1 MCTTTDSFLTAEN
14 SVIGAC
20 LVDPALWWVVLDKL
34 HRDDL
39 YSDFN
44 REAYDVARRFDLE
57 GKEPPLATDIADAGV
72 DRSVLFGCMEV
83 SCTER
88 DLDRSIELV
97 KKEARR
103 RELVTIGK
111 LLEDGALDGDE
122 PDTLIAETEKR
133 ISALDERDRSQLLS
147 GLDIASAFYDFRDE
161 ISGRLV
167 KTGLAAIDNT
177 LGGGMLPG
185 GFYIL
190 AARPGCGKTAL
201 ALQIADNV
209 AERGGA
215 VLFVSL
221 EMDVSQIQ
229 ARRLSRRTGISST
242 RLLLDE
248 NLSVE
253 EWQQVQA
260 ANVELLHLPL
270 YANGKAGC
278 TVLDVRSMARKVKGL
293 SLIVVDYLGLLQP
306 ERSRSSRYE
315 EITAISNSLK
325 TLARSL
331 KVPVL
336 CLAQLNRASEQRAD
350 KKPGLADLRDSGAI
364 EQDADV
370 VLLMH
375 RPDMYDDEAERG
387 DLVFVSTQIAKDRHA
402 GTAAFELG
410 LYLSTGRFVPVR
422 KEVRM

>member
-1 MCTTTDSFLTAEN
+1 MTADILNAEN
-14 SVIGAC
+14 AVIGAC
-20 LVDPALWWVVLDKL
+20 LVDASLWHVVLDKL

-39 YSDFN
+39 LSEWNQTAY
-44 REAYDVARRFDLE
+44 EAARRLDAEGKTPDAPAISDAGLDRQYLFDL
-57 GKEPPLATDIADAGV
+57 
-72 DRSVLFGCMEV
+72 MEV
-83 SCTER
+83 ACAGTAI
-88 DLDRSIELV
+88 DQNIELV
-97 KKEARR
+97 RKEARR
-103 RELVTIGK
+103 RELAEIGEA
-111 LLEDGALDGDE
+111 LADGARKGGEPEALIGD
-122 PDTLIAETEKR
+122 AER
-133 ISALDERDRSQLLS
+133 RMQAMDERDSGQLLN
-147 GLDIASAFYDFRDE
+147 GLDIAAGFYSFRDE

-167 KTGLAAIDNT
+167 KTGLASVDDT

-185 GFYIL
+185 GLYIL

-209 AERGGA
+209 AEHSGA

-221 EMDVSQIQ
+221 EMDVSQLQ
-229 ARRLSRRTGISST
+229 ARRLSRRTGVSST

-248 NLSVE
+248 NLSAE

-260 ANVELLHLPL
+260 ANVELSRLPL

-278 TVLDVRSMARKVKGL
+278 TVLDVRSMARKVKEL
-293 SLIVVDYLGLLQP
+293 ALIVVDYLGLLRP

-325 TLARSL
+325 TLARAL

-364 EQDADV
+364 EQDADA

-375 RPDMYDDEAERG
+375 RPDMYDDKAERG

-402 GTAAFELG
+402 GTASFELG
-410 LYLSTGRFVPVR
+410 LHLSTGRFVLVS
-422 KEVRM
+422 KGVKM

>member
-1 MCTTTDSFLTAEN
+1 MTNENFLTAEN

-20 LVDPALWWVVLDKL
+20 LADPVLWHMVLDQL

-44 REAYDVARRFDLE
+44 RKAYDVARRFDLE

-72 DRSVLFGCMEV
+72 DRSILFGCMEV
-83 SCTER
+83 SCAAR

-103 RELVTIGK
+103 RALVTIGRA
-111 LLEDGALDGDE
+111 LEDGALDGDE
-122 PDTLIAETEKR
+122 PEALIAETEKR
-133 ISALDERDRSQLLS
+133 ISALDERDSGQLMT
-147 GLDIASAFYDFRDE
+147 GLDIAAAFYDFRDQ
-161 ISGRLV
+161 ISGKII
-167 KTGLAAIDNT
+167 KTGLKPIDDT

-201 ALQIADNV
+201 ALQIADGV
-209 AERGGA
+209 AKSGA
-215 VLFVSL
+215 VLFVTL
-221 EMDVSQIQ
+221 EMDVSQLQ

-248 NLSVE
+248 NLSAE
-253 EWQQVQA
+253 EWQRVKA
-260 ANVELLHLPL
+260 ANVELSHLPL
-270 YANGKAGC
+270 YANKREGC
-278 TVLDVRSMARKVKGL
+278 TVLDVRTMARHVKGL
-293 SLIVVDYLGLLQP
+293 RLIVVDYLGLLRP

-325 TLARSL
+325 NLARSL

-364 EQDADV
+364 EQDADA

-375 RPDMYDDEAERG
+375 RPDMYDDETGHE
-387 DLVFVSTQIAKDRHA
+387 DLAYVSAQIAKNRHA
-402 GTAAFELG
+402 GTASFQLG
-410 LYLSTGRFVPVR
+410 FNLQIGRFVPVQER
-422 KEVRM
+422 YPA

>member
-1 MCTTTDSFLTAEN
+1 MKTDILNAEN
-14 SVIGAC
+14 AIIGAC
-20 LVDPALWWVVLDKL
+20 LVDASLWHVVLDKL

-39 YSDFN
+39 LCEWNQNAY
-44 REAYDVARRFDLE
+44 EAARRLE
-57 GKEPPLATDIADAGV
+57 SESKKPDAPAIADAG
-72 DRSVLFGCMEV
+72 
-83 SCTER
+83 
-88 DLDRSIELV
+88 LDREYLFQLMQIACAKSTIDQNIELV
-97 KKEARR
+97 RKEARR
-103 RELVTIGK
+103 RELAEIGNT
-111 LLEDGALDGDE
+111 LAEGARKGGE
-122 PDTLIAETEKR
+122 PESLIEEAER
-133 ISALDERDRSQLLS
+133 QIQALDERDSGQLLN
-147 GLDIASAFYDFRDE
+147 GLDIASSFYEFRDE

-167 KTGLAAIDNT
+167 KTGLIAIDET

-221 EMDVSQIQ
+221 EMDVSQLQ

-248 NLSVE
+248 NLSTE
-253 EWQQVQA
+253 EWRQVQA
-260 ANVELLHLPL
+260 ANVELSRLPL
-270 YANGKAGC
+270 YANGREGC
-278 TVLDVRSMARKVKGL
+278 TVLDVRSMARHVKGL
-293 SLIVVDYLGLLQP
+293 SLIVVDYLGLLRP

-331 KVPVL
+331 KTPVL

-364 EQDADV
+364 EQDADA

-375 RPDMYDDEAERG
+375 RPDMYDDESEHG
-387 DLVFVSTQIAKDRHA
+387 DLVFVSTQIAKNRHA

-422 KEVRM
+422 KGVRS

>member
-1 MCTTTDSFLTAEN
+1 MYTTTDSFLTAEN

-20 LVDPALWWVVLDKL
+20 LVDPALWREVLDKL

-44 REAYDVARRFDLE
+44 REAYDVAHRFDLE

-72 DRSVLFGCMEV
+72 DRSILFGCMEV

-103 RELVTIGK
+103 RELVTIGRM
-111 LLEDGALDGDE
+111 LADGALDGDE

-133 ISALDERDRSQLLS
+133 ISALDERDSGQLLS
-147 GLDIASAFYDFRDE
+147 GLDIASAFYDFRDQ
-161 ISGRLV
+161 ISGKII
-167 KTGLAAIDNT
+167 KTGLQPIDET

-209 AERGGA
+209 AKSGA
-215 VLFVSL
+215 VLFVTL
-221 EMDVSQIQ
+221 EMDVSQLQ

-248 NLSVE
+248 RLSAE
-253 EWQQVQA
+253 EWQQVQI
-260 ANVELLHLPL
+260 ANVELSHLPL
-270 YANGKAGC
+270 YANGKEGC
-278 TVLDVRSMARKVKGL
+278 TVLDVRSMARHVKGL
-293 SLIVVDYLGLLQP
+293 SLIVVDYLGLLHP

-315 EITAISNSLK
+315 EITTISNSLK

-364 EQDADV
+364 EQDADA

-375 RPDMYDDEAERG
+375 RPDMYDDESERG
-387 DLVFVSTQIAKDRHA
+387 DLVFVSTQIAKNRHA
-402 GTAAFELG
+402 GTASFQLG
-410 LYLSTGRFVPVR
+410 FSLQTGRFIPV
-422 KEVRM
+422 KGGYQE

>member
-14 SVIGAC
+14 AVIGAC
-20 LVDPALWWVVLDKL
+20 LVDPALWRVVLDKL

-72 DRSVLFGCMEV
+72 DRSILFGCMEV

-133 ISALDERDRSQLLS
+133 ISALDERDSGQLLS
-147 GLDIASAFYDFRDE
+147 GLDIASAFYDFRDQ
-161 ISGRLV
+161 ISWKII
-167 KTGLAAIDNT
+167 KTGLQPIDET

-209 AERGGA
+209 AKSGA
-215 VLFVSL
+215 VLFVTL
-221 EMDVSQIQ
+221 EMDVSQLQ

-248 NLSVE
+248 RLSAE
-253 EWQQVQA
+253 EWQQVQI
-260 ANVELLHLPL
+260 ANVELSHLPL
-270 YANGKAGC
+270 YANGKEGC
-278 TVLDVRSMARKVKGL
+278 TVLDVRSMARHVKGL
-293 SLIVVDYLGLLQP
+293 SLIVVDYLGLLHP

-325 TLARSL
+325 TLGRSL
-331 KVPVL
+331 KTPVL

-364 EQDADV
+364 EQDADA

-375 RPDMYDDEAERG
+375 RPDMYDDESERG
-387 DLVFVSTQIAKDRHA
+387 DLVFVSTQIAKNRHA
-402 GTAAFELG
+402 GTASFQLG
-410 LYLSTGRFVPVR
+410 FSLQTGRFIPV
-422 KEVRM
+422 KGGYQE

>member
-1 MCTTTDSFLTAEN
+1 MLNDNFLTAEN
-14 SVIGAC
+14 AVIGAC
-20 LVDPALWWVVLDKL
+20 LVDPALWRVVLDKL

-44 REAYDVARRFDLE
+44 REAYDIARRFDLD
-57 GKEPPLATDIADAGV
+57 GKEPPNAVEIADAGV
-72 DRSVLFGCMEV
+72 DRTALFGCMEV
-83 SCTER
+83 ACAER

-97 KKEARR
+97 KKAARR
-103 RELVTIGK
+103 RELATIGK
-111 LLEDGALDGDE
+111 LLEDGALNG
-122 PDTLIAETEKR
+122 ETEKR
-133 ISALDERDRSQLLS
+133 IAALDERDSGQLLT
-147 GLDIASAFYDFRDE
+147 GLDIASAFYDFRDQ
-161 ISGRLV
+161 ISGKIV
-167 KTGLAAIDNT
+167 KTGLQSIDDT
-177 LGGGMLPG
+177 LGGGMLPS

-201 ALQIADNV
+201 ALQIAGNV
-209 AERGGA
+209 AEHGGA

-221 EMDVSQIQ
+221 EMDVSQLQ
-229 ARRLSRRTGISST
+229 ARRLSSRTGISAT

-248 NLSVE
+248 NLSAE
-253 EWQQVQA
+253 EWQRVQA
-260 ANVELLHLPL
+260 ANVGLSRLPL
-270 YANGKAGC
+270 YANGKEGC
-278 TVLDVRSMARKVKGL
+278 SVLDVRSMARKVKGL
-293 SLIVVDYLGLLQP
+293 SLVVVDYLGLLRP

-350 KKPGLADLRDSGAI
+350 KTPGLADLRDSGAI
-364 EQDADV
+364 EQDADA

-375 RPDMYDDEAERG
+375 RPDMYGKESERG
-387 DLVFVSTQIAKDRHA
+387 DLVFVSTQIAKNRHA

-410 LYLSTGRFVPVR
+410 FNLQTGRFIPV
-422 KEVRM
+422 KGGYQE

>member
-1 MCTTTDSFLTAEN
+1 MYTTTDSFLTAEN

-20 LVDPALWWVVLDKL
+20 LVDPALWREVLDKL

-44 REAYDVARRFDLE
+44 REAYDVAHRFDLE

-103 RELVTIGK
+103 RELVTIGRM
-111 LLEDGALDGDE
+111 LADGALDGDE

-133 ISALDERDRSQLLS
+133 ISALDERDSGQLLS
-147 GLDIASAFYDFRDE
+147 GLDIASAFYDFRDQ
-161 ISGRLV
+161 ISGKII
-167 KTGLAAIDNT
+167 KTGLQPIDET

-185 GFYIL
+185 GLYIL

-209 AERGGA
+209 AKSGA
-215 VLFVSL
+215 VLFVTL
-221 EMDVSQIQ
+221 EMDVSQLQ

-248 NLSVE
+248 RLSAE
-253 EWQQVQA
+253 EWQQVQI
-260 ANVELLHLPL
+260 ANVELSRLPL
-270 YANGKAGC
+270 YANGKEGC
-278 TVLDVRSMARKVKGL
+278 TVLDVCSMARHVKGL
-293 SLIVVDYLGLLQP
+293 SLIVVDYLGLLRP

-331 KVPVL
+331 KTPIL

-364 EQDADV
+364 EQDADA

-375 RPDMYDDEAERG
+375 RPDMYDDESERG
-387 DLVFVSTQIAKDRHA
+387 DLVFVSTQIAKNRHA
-402 GTAAFELG
+402 GTASFQLG
-410 LYLSTGRFVPVR
+410 FSLQTGRFIPV
-422 KEVRM
+422 KGGYQE

>member
-1 MCTTTDSFLTAEN
+1 MTTDSFLTAEN

-20 LVDPALWWVVLDKL
+20 LVDPALWRVVLDKL

-57 GKEPPLATDIADAGV
+57 GKEPPLATDITDAGV

-103 RELVTIGK
+103 RELVTIGRM
-111 LLEDGALDGDE
+111 LADGALDGDE

-133 ISALDERDRSQLLS
+133 ISALDERDSGQLLS
-147 GLDIASAFYDFRDE
+147 GLDIASAFYDFRDQ
-161 ISGRLV
+161 ISGKII
-167 KTGLAAIDNT
+167 KTGLQPIDET

-209 AERGGA
+209 AKSGA
-215 VLFVSL
+215 VLFVTL
-221 EMDVSQIQ
+221 EMDVSQLQ
-229 ARRLSRRTGISST
+229 ARRLSRRTGIFST

-248 NLSVE
+248 RLSAE

-260 ANVELLHLPL
+260 ANVELSHLPL
-270 YANGKAGC
+270 YANGKEGC
-278 TVLDVRSMARKVKGL
+278 TVLDVRSMARHVKGL
-293 SLIVVDYLGLLQP
+293 SLIVVDYLGLLRP

-315 EITAISNSLK
+315 EITTISNSLK

-364 EQDADV
+364 EQDADA

-375 RPDMYDDEAERG
+375 RPDMYDDESERG
-387 DLVFVSTQIAKDRHA
+387 DLVFVSTQIAKNRHA
-402 GTAAFELG
+402 GTASFQLG
-410 LYLSTGRFVPVR
+410 FSLQTGRFTPV
-422 KEVRM
+422 KGGYQE

>member
-1 MCTTTDSFLTAEN
+1 MTVENFLTAEN
-14 SVIGAC
+14 AVIGAC
-20 LVDPALWWVVLDKL
+20 LVDPALWRVVLDKL

-133 ISALDERDRSQLLS
+133 ISAFDERDSGQLLS
-147 GLDIASAFYDFRDE
+147 GLDIASAFYDFRDQ
-161 ISGRLV
+161 ISGKII
-167 KTGLAAIDNT
+167 KTGLQSIDKT

-209 AERGGA
+209 AKSGV
-215 VLFVSL
+215 VLFVTL
-221 EMDVSQIQ
+221 EMDVSQLQ

-248 NLSVE
+248 NLSAE
-253 EWQQVQA
+253 EWRQVQA
-260 ANVELLHLPL
+260 ANVELSRLPL
-270 YANGKAGC
+270 YANGKEGC
-278 TVLDVRSMARKVKGL
+278 TVLDVRSMARHVKGL
-293 SLIVVDYLGLLQP
+293 SLIVVDYLGLLRP

-331 KVPVL
+331 KTPIL

-350 KKPGLADLRDSGAI
+350 KRPGLADLRDSGAI
-364 EQDADV
+364 EQDADA

-375 RPDMYDDEAERG
+375 RPDMYDDESERG
-387 DLVFVSTQIAKDRHA
+387 DLVFVSTQVAKNRHA
-402 GTAAFELG
+402 GTASFQLG
-410 LYLSTGRFVPVR
+410 FSLPTGRFIPV
-422 KEVRM
+422 KGAWTE

>member
-1 MCTTTDSFLTAEN
+1 MYTTTDSFLTAEN

-20 LVDPALWWVVLDKL
+20 LVDPALWREVLDKL

-44 REAYDVARRFDLE
+44 REAYDVAHRFDLE

-103 RELVTIGK
+103 RELVTIGRM
-111 LLEDGALDGDE
+111 LADGALDGDE

-133 ISALDERDRSQLLS
+133 ISALDERDSGQLLS
-147 GLDIASAFYDFRDE
+147 GLDIASAFYDFRDQ
-161 ISGRLV
+161 ISGKII
-167 KTGLAAIDNT
+167 KTGLQPIDET

-209 AERGGA
+209 AKSGA
-215 VLFVSL
+215 VLFVTL
-221 EMDVSQIQ
+221 EMDVSQLQ
-229 ARRLSRRTGISST
+229 ARRLSRRTGIFST

-248 NLSVE
+248 RLSAE

-260 ANVELLHLPL
+260 ANVELSHLPL
-270 YANGKAGC
+270 YANGKEGC
-278 TVLDVRSMARKVKGL
+278 TVLDVRSMARHVKGL
-293 SLIVVDYLGLLQP
+293 SLIVVDYLGLLRP

-315 EITAISNSLK
+315 EITTISNSLK

>member
-1 MCTTTDSFLTAEN
+1 MTTDILNAEN
-14 SVIGAC
+14 AIIGAC
-20 LVDPALWWVVLDKL
+20 LVHASLWRVVLDKL
-34 HRDDL
+34 HHDDL
-39 YSDFN
+39 LCEWNQNAY
-44 REAYDVARRFDLE
+44 EAARQLE
-57 GKEPPLATDIADAGV
+57 SESKTPDAPSIADAGL
-72 DRSVLFGCMEV
+72 DREYLLQLMEV
-83 SCTER
+83 ACVKSTI
-88 DLDRSIELV
+88 DQNIELV
-97 KKEARR
+97 RKEARR
-103 RELVTIGK
+103 RELAEIGNT
-111 LLEDGALDGDE
+111 LAEGARKGGE
-122 PDTLIAETEKR
+122 PEVLIEEAEQQ
-133 ISALDERDRSQLLS
+133 IQAMDERDSGQLLN
-147 GLDIASAFYDFRDE
+147 GLEIASSFYDFRDE

-209 AERGGA
+209 AEHGGA

-221 EMDVSQIQ
+221 EMDVSQLQ

-248 NLSVE
+248 NLSAE

-260 ANVELLHLPL
+260 ANVELSHLPL

-278 TVLDVRSMARKVKGL
+278 TVLDVRSMARHVKGL
-293 SLIVVDYLGLLQP
+293 SLIVVDYLGLLRP
-306 ERSRSSRYE
+306 ERIRSSRYE

-364 EQDADV
+364 EQDADA

-375 RPDMYDDEAERG
+375 RPDMYDDESERG
-387 DLVFVSTQIAKDRHA
+387 GLVFVSTQIAKNRHA
-402 GTAAFELG
+402 GTASFQLG
-410 LYLSTGRFVPVR
+410 FSLQTGRFIPV
-422 KEVRM
+422 KGGYQE

>member
-1 MCTTTDSFLTAEN
+1 MYTTTDSFLTAEN

-20 LVDPALWWVVLDKL
+20 LVDPALWREVLDKL

-44 REAYDVARRFDLE
+44 REAYDVAHRFDLE

-133 ISALDERDRSQLLS
+133 ISALDERDSDQLLS
-147 GLDIASAFYDFRDE
+147 GLDIASAFYDFRDQ
-161 ISGRLV
+161 ISGKII
-167 KTGLAAIDNT
+167 KTGLQPIDET

-209 AERGGA
+209 AKSGA
-215 VLFVSL
+215 VLFVTL
-221 EMDVSQIQ
+221 EMDVSQLQ

-248 NLSVE
+248 RLSAE
-253 EWQQVQA
+253 EWQQVQI
-260 ANVELLHLPL
+260 ANVELSHLPL
-270 YANGKAGC
+270 YANGKEGC
-278 TVLDVRSMARKVKGL
+278 TVLDVRSMARHVKGL
-293 SLIVVDYLGLLQP
+293 SLIVVDYLGLLRP
-306 ERSRSSRYE
+306 EHSRSSRYE

-364 EQDADV
+364 EQDADA

-375 RPDMYDDEAERG
+375 RPDMYDDESERG
-387 DLVFVSTQIAKDRHA
+387 DLVFVSTQIAKNRHA
-402 GTAAFELG
+402 GTASFQLG
-410 LYLSTGRFVPVR
+410 FTLQTGRFIPV
-422 KEVRM
+422 KGGYQE

>member
-1 MCTTTDSFLTAEN
+1 MKTDNFLTAEN
-14 SVIGAC
+14 AVIGAC
-20 LVDPALWWVVLDKL
+20 LVDPDLWRVVLDKL

-57 GKEPPLATDIADAGV
+57 GKELPLATDIADAGV

-133 ISALDERDRSQLLS
+133 ISALDERDSGQLLS
-147 GLDIASAFYDFRDE
+147 GVDIASAFYDFRDQ
-161 ISGRLV
+161 ISGKII
-167 KTGLAAIDNT
+167 KTGLQPIDET

-209 AERGGA
+209 AKSGA
-215 VLFVSL
+215 VLFVTL
-221 EMDVSQIQ
+221 EMDVSQLQ

-248 NLSVE
+248 RLSAE

-260 ANVELLHLPL
+260 ANVELSHLPL
-270 YANGKAGC
+270 YANGKEGC
-278 TVLDVRSMARKVKGL
+278 TVLDVRSMARHVNGL
-293 SLIVVDYLGLLQP
+293 SLIVVDYLGLLRP

-315 EITAISNSLK
+315 EITTISNSLK

-364 EQDADV
+364 EQDADA

-375 RPDMYDDEAERG
+375 RPDMYDDESERG
-387 DLVFVSTQIAKDRHA
+387 DLVFVSTQIAKNRHA
-402 GTAAFELG
+402 GTASFQLG
-410 LYLSTGRFVPVR
+410 FSLQTGRFIPV
-422 KEVRM
+422 KGGYQE

>member
-1 MCTTTDSFLTAEN
+1 MYTTTDSFLTAEN

-20 LVDPALWWVVLDKL
+20 LVDPALWREVLDKL

-44 REAYDVARRFDLE
+44 REAYDVAHRFDLE

-103 RELVTIGK
+103 RELVTIGRM
-111 LLEDGALDGDE
+111 LADGALDGDE

-133 ISALDERDRSQLLS
+133 ISALDERDSGQLLS
-147 GLDIASAFYDFRDE
+147 GLDIASAFYDFRDQ
-161 ISGRLV
+161 ISGKII
-167 KTGLAAIDNT
+167 KTGLQPIDET

-209 AERGGA
+209 AKSGA
-215 VLFVSL
+215 VLFVTL
-221 EMDVSQIQ
+221 EMDVSQLQ

-248 NLSVE
+248 RLSAE

-260 ANVELLHLPL
+260 ANVELSHLPL
-270 YANGKAGC
+270 YANGKEGC
-278 TVLDVRSMARKVKGL
+278 TVLDVRSMARHVKGL
-293 SLIVVDYLGLLQP
+293 SLIVVDYLGLLRP

-315 EITAISNSLK
+315 EITTISNSLK

-364 EQDADV
+364 EQDADA

-375 RPDMYDDEAERG
+375 RPDMYDDESERG
-387 DLVFVSTQIAKDRHA
+387 DLVFVSTQIAKNRHA
-402 GTAAFELG
+402 GTASFQLG
-410 LYLSTGRFVPVR
+410 FSLQTGRFIPV
-422 KEVRM
+422 KGGYQE

>member
-1 MCTTTDSFLTAEN
+1 MYTTTDSFLTAEN

-20 LVDPALWWVVLDKL
+20 LVDPALWREVLDKL

-44 REAYDVARRFDLE
+44 REAYDVAHRFDLE

-103 RELVTIGK
+103 RELVTIGRM
-111 LLEDGALDGDE
+111 LADGALDGDE

-133 ISALDERDRSQLLS
+133 ISALDERDSGQLLS
-147 GLDIASAFYDFRDE
+147 GLDIASAFYDFRDQ
-161 ISGRLV
+161 ISGKII
-167 KTGLAAIDNT
+167 KTGLQPIDET

-209 AERGGA
+209 AKSGA
-215 VLFVSL
+215 VLFVTL
-221 EMDVSQIQ
+221 EMDVSQLQ
-229 ARRLSRRTGISST
+229 ARRLSRRTGIFST

-248 NLSVE
+248 RLSAE

-260 ANVELLHLPL
+260 ANVELSHLPL
-270 YANGKAGC
+270 YANGKEGC
-278 TVLDVRSMARKVKGL
+278 TVLDVRSMARHVKGL
-293 SLIVVDYLGLLQP
+293 SLIVVDYLGLLRP

-315 EITAISNSLK
+315 EITTISNSLK

-364 EQDADV
+364 EQDADA

-375 RPDMYDDEAERG
+375 RPDMYDDESERG
-387 DLVFVSTQIAKDRHA
+387 DLVFVSTQIAKNRHA
-402 GTAAFELG
+402 GTASFQLG
-410 LYLSTGRFVPVR
+410 FSLQTGRFIPV
-422 KEVRM
+422 KGGYQE